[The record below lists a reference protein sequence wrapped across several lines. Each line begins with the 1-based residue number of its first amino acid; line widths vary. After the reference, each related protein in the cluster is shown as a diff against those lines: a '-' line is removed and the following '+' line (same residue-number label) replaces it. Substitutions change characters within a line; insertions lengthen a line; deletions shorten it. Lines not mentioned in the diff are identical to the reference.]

1 MDEEV
6 VDEIIELGIVLAR
19 RSERMSRKRHF
30 ELPCCSKLV
39 SCESEFCTDLVS
51 LLGSPT
57 DIGIELTQEIG
68 LDFSVDVL
76 CLILELSCMDDD
88 LVGHRYKMVKK

>member
-30 ELPCCSKLV
+30 ELPCRSELV

-51 LLGSPT
+51 RLGSPT
-57 DIGIELTQEIG
+57 DISIELAQKIG

-76 CLILELSCMDDD
+76 RLILELSCMDDD
-88 LVGHRYKMVKK
+88 LVSHRYKMVKK